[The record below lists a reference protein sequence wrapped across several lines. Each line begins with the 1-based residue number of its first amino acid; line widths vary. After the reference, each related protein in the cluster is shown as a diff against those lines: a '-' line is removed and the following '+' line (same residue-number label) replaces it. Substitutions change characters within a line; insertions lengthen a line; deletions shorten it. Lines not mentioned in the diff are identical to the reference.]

1 MNSCDIAEKQNEPFM
16 LKVQYAAR
24 YCYNL
29 AEKQN
34 YFVWLLCL
42 ISAFSIF
49 LPDELPGYLS
59 LVVSFSADI
68 IAWTLMILVNKNVQ
82 KAADLRKYFD
92 TYSIG
97 INANT
102 YSEAEERRIAEIARK
117 TYSKNPEI
125 AELQMGNTGNDN
137 PPGVHDWYMFSKQYD
152 GLEAKFECQRQNT
165 WWDKELFP
173 IKYAV
178 TLIVLG
184 IITVI
189 FIILAVQN
197 EFIKT
202 LLCSAGLLIKLIERV
217 VDSRKY
223 RVLSIKIDGAQQTL
237 EAHLTIEGIEQLQTL
252 IDERRATNI
261 LGINFLHKKFAN
273 RLTKKYDNISNPK

>member
-1 MNSCDIAEKQNEPFM
+1 MNSCDIVERQNKPFM
-16 LKVQYAAR
+16 LKAQYAAR
-24 YCYNL
+24 HCYNL

-34 YFVWLLCL
+34 YFVWLFCL

-49 LPDELPGYLS
+49 LPDGLPGYLS
-59 LVVSFSADI
+59 LVVPFSGDI
-68 IAWTLMILVNKNVQ
+68 IAWVLMILVNKNVQ

-92 TYSIG
+92 AYSID
-97 INANT
+97 INVDQ
-102 YSEAEERRIAEIARK
+102 YSEFEKRRLAEIAGK
-117 TYSKNPEI
+117 AYSKNSEV
-125 AELQMGNTGNDN
+125 AELQMKNTGNDN

-184 IITVI
+184 TITAI

-197 EFIKT
+197 DFFKT
-202 LLCSAGLLIKLIERV
+202 LLCSAGLLIKLVERV
-217 VDSRKY
+217 IDNRKY
-223 RVLSIKIDGAQQTL
+223 RILSIKIDGAQQTL
-237 EAHLTIEGIEQLQTL
+237 EAHLTIEGVEQLQTL
-252 IDERRATNI
+252 IDERRAVNI
-261 LGINFLHKKFAN
+261 LGINFLHKIRAN
-273 RLTKKYDNISNPK
+273 KLTKKYDNISNPH